1 MIRTQV
7 QLTERQ
13 AEALKRAARER
24 GVSIAALIR
33 EAVDLAVALP
43 SESRRARALRV
54 AGISSSG
61 LSDVGVEHD
70 RYLEDAYLE

>member
-1 MIRTQV
+1 MVRTQV
-7 QLTERQ
+7 QLTESQ
-13 AEALKRAARER
+13 FAALKRAARER

-33 EAVDLAVALP
+33 EAVDLAVAQP

-61 LSDVGVEHD
+61 LSDVAVDHD